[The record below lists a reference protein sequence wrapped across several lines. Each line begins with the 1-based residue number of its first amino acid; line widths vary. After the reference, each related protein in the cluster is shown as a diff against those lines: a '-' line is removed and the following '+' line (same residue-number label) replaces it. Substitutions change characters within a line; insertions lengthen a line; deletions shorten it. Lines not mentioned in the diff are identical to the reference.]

1 MILMKLE
8 SGQPLTFQ
16 LPSDAKYSTHGW
28 ILIDV
33 PMSNFNAQQ
42 IAAYRIT
49 EITDPH
55 LQAAL
60 QYINYTVLDTGSV
73 AYVTTVADHT
83 PEDIASGHMHHF
95 PTLDS
100 ADDIKLFLDGYKYL
114 SCLEIQF
121 EYDAKFSNLSVTTSS
136 LEASTFAGQL
146 EEAKAY
152 MANPFYPTPMLSVI
166 SASSGISIADLANQV
181 IAKQASY
188 QQMQANLLGQM
199 LGDKQAVMNCA
210 TPLEVKN
217 LGWI

>member
-1 MILMKLE
+1 MKLE

-16 LPSDAKYSTHGW
+16 LPPDAKYATHGW

-42 IAAYRIT
+42 ITAYRMT
-49 EITDPH
+49 EINDPH
-55 LQAAL
+55 LKAAL
-60 QYINYTVLDTGSV
+60 QYINYTVLDNGNI
-73 AYVTTVADHT
+73 ANVTTVADHN
-83 PEDIASGHMHHF
+83 PEDIEAGHMHHF
-95 PTLDS
+95 PTLDNP
-100 ADDIKLFLDGYKYL
+100 DDIKLFLDGYKYI

-152 MANPFYPTPMLSVI
+152 IANPFFPTPMLSVI

-181 IAKQASY
+181 IAKQSSY
-188 QQMQANLLGQM
+188 QQMQANLVGQM
-199 LGDKQAVMNCA
+199 LGEKQAVMNCSTA
-210 TPLEVKN
+210 LEVKE